1 MSESENTAEHSV
13 LQDIRMDVMGILE
26 EMPGGFFIYN
36 AEGDEELLFA
46 NDACLRIF
54 GCGTL
59 DQFKELTGF
68 TFPGMVHDDDID
80 EVEASILEQIK
91 HDKHKMD
98 YVEYRIVAADGS
110 IRWIEDYGHY
120 VSTEAGNFFYVFI
133 NDATDRLR
141 ARMHELEHMNEELNE
156 AYERERENK
165 ELLRQALQ
173 QANAANMARTAF
185 LNNMSH
191 NIRTLLNAISG
202 YSNMI
207 IGHAEDTQKVREYS
221 EHVLEASGQLLE
233 VVSETLEVSRLE
245 SGSTQLVEEECVV
258 ADIVAGIEPAFA
270 SRAQEEG
277 KEFTVEVLAGER
289 MPILIDLHSVTQL
302 MVQLLDNAFKYTE
315 PGDAVKLIVEEVDDE
330 LSEHA
335 RIRIRVSDT
344 GVGMDEEFMAHMYE
358 PFEREGNTTD
368 TGIIGTGL
376 GLTIVRYIVDLL
388 SGSIDVKSHEGEGT
402 AIEISFTVKIAPDAE
417 RHFKAPS
424 DTLHSH
430 KVLVVEDNALN
441 REIITCLLQDSG
453 HEVATANDGQE
464 AVDIIE
470 ASSPGD
476 FDVVLMDIQM
486 PVLNGYEA
494 TMRIREMSDPALAN
508 IPIIAVTSD
517 AFPEDR
523 KRAFSCGMNEHI
535 SKPVNIDVLN
545 AAIEAVSAQ

>member
-1 MSESENTAEHSV
+1 MSESVNTADNSV
-13 LQDIRMDVMGILE
+13 LQDIRVNVMGLLE

-36 AEGDEELLFA
+36 AEGNEELIFA
-46 NDACLRIF
+46 NDACVRIF
-54 GCGTL
+54 GCETL

-80 EVEASILEQIK
+80 AIEKSIAQQIAS
-91 HDKHKMD
+91 DKHKMD
-98 YVEYRIVAADGS
+98 YVEYRIKARDGS
-110 IRWIEDYGHY
+110 VRWIEDYGHY
-120 VSTEAGNFFYVFI
+120 VSTESGNYFYVFI

-141 ARMHELEHMNEELNE
+141 DRMRELESMNQELNE

-165 ELLRQALQ
+165 EMLRQALQ
-173 QANAANMARTAF
+173 QANAANVARTSF

-202 YSNMI
+202 YSRMI
-207 IGHAEDTQKVREYS
+207 IGHADDAARVREYS
-221 EHVLEASGQLLE
+221 EHVLDASGQLLE
-233 VVSETLEVSRLE
+233 VVTETLEVSRLE
-245 SGSTQLVEEECVV
+245 SGNIQLVEEECVM
-258 ADIVAGIEPAFA
+258 ADIVAGIQPAFA
-270 SRAQEEG
+270 SRAQEER
-277 KEFTVEVLAGER
+277 KEFAVEVLASER
-289 MPILIDLHSVTQL
+289 IPVLVDLHFVTQL

-315 PGDAVKLIVEEVDDE
+315 AGDLVKLIVEEVDDA
-330 LSEHA
+330 SPEHA

-344 GVGMDEEFMAHMYE
+344 GFGMDEEFIKHMYE

-376 GLTIVRYIVDLL
+376 GLTIVKYIVDLL
-388 SGSIDVKSHEGEGT
+388 SGSIDVKSREGEGT
-402 AIEISFTVKIAPDAE
+402 AIEITFTVKIAPNAE
-417 RHFKAPS
+417 RQRKMTS
-424 DTLHSH
+424 DALRSH

-441 REIITCLLQDSG
+441 REIITCLLQDCG

-494 TMRIREMSDPALAN
+494 TTKIREMSDPALAN

-545 AAIEAVSAQ
+545 AAIETVSA